1 VGPSNL
7 TEKAA
12 SSDLQ
17 TLLRASAEGN
27 TDAFRTVVDSHQQ
40 YAFALAFRIVCD
52 AENARD
58 VVQEAFIRV
67 WRHLPRYDARVKFT
81 TWLYTI
87 VTHLAVDRLRLEQRR
102 SGEETVDNDHA
113 AASDPA
119 LEEEITNRD
128 LAATIK
134 RLSGDL
140 PVKQRLVFVLRD
152 LEDRTPEEIGGILG
166 MSVGTVR
173 ANLCYARRTIRERMR
188 RYDI

>member
-1 VGPSNL
+1 VGPSDL
-7 TEKAA
+7 PERAA
-12 SSDLQ
+12 PSDLQ
-17 TLLRASAEGN
+17 TLLRACAEGD
-27 TDAFRTVVDSHQQ
+27 TEAFRKVVESHQR

-52 AENARD
+52 EENARD

-67 WRHLPRYDARVKFT
+67 WRHLPRYDARAKFT

-87 VTHLAVDRLRLEQRR
+87 VTNLAVDRMRVERRRRREEGLETAR
-102 SGEETVDNDHA
+102 EA
-113 AASDPA
+113 AGDPP
-119 LEEEITNRD
+119 LEEEIANRD

-134 RLSGDL
+134 RIAGDL

-152 LEDRTPEEIGGILG
+152 LEDRTPEEIGVILG

-188 RYDI
+188 GYDI